1 MFSND
6 RNIETIGQLVEVAKH
21 YIGLQSKNI
30 KLDVI
35 DKVVRV
41 LTVLTM
47 TVVLALLLLLAIIYL
62 SFAVAYALAPYT
74 GTATAFACVAGI
86 YFAVLLL
93 FVVFR
98 KQWIERPLVKL
109 LANILMQD

>member
-6 RNIETIGQLVEVAKH
+6 RNIETIGQLVEVARH
-21 YIGLQSKNI
+21 YVGLQTKHM
-30 KLDVI
+30 KLEVI
-35 DKVVRV
+35 DKVVRL

-62 SFAVAYALAPYT
+62 SFAAAYALAPLM
-74 GTATAFACVAGI
+74 GTAPAFACVASV
-86 YFAVLLL
+86 YFVILIL
-93 FVVFR
+93 FVIFR

-109 LANILMQD
+109 LASILMQD